1 MCCNGAGVGG
11 AQHLQVRERGQ
22 WGQGPVLSRS
32 EDRPASSR
40 LSVFGESSGKQA
52 KLCGLLSPAL
62 FSYISLNEIQKQN
75 KTNPQEHLKR
85 FSAHHE
91 VSLSFGI
98 RPGFRS

>member
-1 MCCNGAGVGG
+1 MYVFPPGRRGCAAPAG
-11 AQHLQVRERGQ
+11 QR
-22 WGQGPVLSRS
+22 QGPVGAGASGGRS
-32 EDRPASSR
+32 EDSPASSW
-40 LSVFGESSGKQA
+40 LSVFGEPSGQQA

-98 RPGFRS
+98 RPGIQS